1 MLSTHD
7 ERHGAR
13 RCLRA
18 ATALALLL
26 LSPCLAA
33 AAELPRAVQQVL
45 TSHHVPQS
53 SIGVIVQEIG
63 ATNALVSVNP
73 DVPRNPASAIKV
85 VTTLAA
91 LEELGPDY
99 TWATEIY
106 TSEPVRGGVLDGDLI
121 IKGYGDPYLVTE
133 EFWKMLGA
141 LHRQGLDRIN
151 GDFVV
156 DNSYFAPPAE
166 DPGAFD
172 NRPFHS
178 YNVLPDALL
187 VNFKAIY
194 FHFYSGSNAIDIRTD
209 PELPNLKIDNRL
221 QPSGGSCGGYQR
233 GITMIVP
240 DPAVADRVVFEGRFP
255 KACRYYT
262 LARSALT
269 PPAYAFGVFKSL
281 WQQQGGSISGGLR
294 IGKAPTDRRPT
305 LIWRSRPLGEVIR
318 LVNKFSNNVMTRQ
331 ILLTLGAELEG
342 EPGTNEK
349 GAQAVN
355 DYLAKRGIDTSSMRL
370 DNGAGLS
377 RDARISARML
387 ADVLLYADSI
397 PFSPEFISSLAIL
410 GRDGTARNR
419 LRKRR
424 ESGHAHVKTGTID
437 HVSSIA
443 GYVYAASGRRF
454 VVVGLVNHAD
464 VHRGAGE
471 QLWNTL
477 IQWTYTQ

>member
-1 MLSTHD
+1 MNADH
-7 ERHGAR
+7 AR
-13 RCLRA
+13 DGNRRLKLVIALA
-18 ATALALLL
+18 AALLL
-26 LSPCLAA
+26 QTAS
-33 AAELPRAVQQVL
+33 AAEELPASIRQVL
-45 TSHHVPQS
+45 TAQHVPQS
-53 SIGVIVQEIG
+53 ATGIVVQEIG
-63 ATNALVSVNP
+63 APAPIVSLNP
-73 DVPRNPASAIKV
+73 DLPRNPASAIKV

-91 LEELGPDY
+91 LEQLGPDY
-99 TWATEIY
+99 TWPTEVF
-106 TSEPVRGGVLDGDLI
+106 TSAPVRNGVLDGDLI

-141 LHRQGLDRIN
+141 LRRQGLQQIN
-151 GDFVV
+151 GGLVIDS
-156 DNSYFAPPAE
+156 SYFTPPAE
-166 DPGAFD
+166 NPGAFD
-172 NRPFHS
+172 NRPFHN

-194 FHFYSGSNAIDIRTD
+194 FHFYSGANSIDIKTD
-209 PELPNLKIDNRL
+209 PELPNLQIDNRL
-221 QPSGGSCGGYQR
+221 QQSGGRCGGYQR

-240 DPAVADRVVFEGRFP
+240 DPVNADRIVFEGRFP

-269 PPAYAFGVFKSL
+269 PPTYAYGVFKSL
-281 WQQQGGSISGGLR
+281 WQQQGGTIGGGVR
-294 IGKAPTDRRPT
+294 IGIAPNDRRPILT
-305 LIWRSRPLGEVIR
+305 WRSRPLGEVIR

-342 EPGTNEK
+342 EPGTTEK
-349 GAQAVN
+349 GIKAVG
-355 DYLAKRGIDTSSMRL
+355 DYLAAHGIDATSLRIE
-370 DNGAGLS
+370 NGAGLS
-377 RDARISARML
+377 RDVRVSPRML

-397 PFSPEFISSLAIL
+397 SFMPEFVSSLAIL

-424 ESGHAHVKTGTID
+424 EAGHAHVKTGTID

-443 GYVYAASGRRF
+443 GYVRAESGRRF

-471 QLWNTL
+471 QLWNAL
-477 IQWTYTQ
+477 IQWTYAQ